1 MNWER
6 LTKEKKK
13 TDEKDLELIEK
24 KILFI
29 VLKELIKFN
38 DCYTIS
44 LNNNY
49 GKWDII

>member
-13 TDEKDLELIEK
+13 TDEKDLELIKK

-29 VLKELIKFN
+29 VLKELGKFKDN
-38 DCYTIS
+38 YTIS
-44 LNNNY
+44 LNNKY
-49 GKWDII
+49 GKWEII